1 MLQRVIES
9 LNNHPLEQLMTQMK
23 DAPEATREKKNL
35 RIKWNYAPY
44 LITHAAHQKNKWLK
58 LLYLDLF

>member
-35 RIKWNYAPY
+35 RIK
-44 LITHAAHQKNKWLK
+44 
-58 LLYLDLF
+58 